1 MLWRTILFSLTF
13 FDGIPS
19 REQRTIAFAGNH
31 DGVQATVVIQTLSTQ
46 INELEESDD
55 TGFKWQKGIEGVA
68 NTVLGYSSET
78 HITAPGRV
86 PAKLAGL
93 WDPVPPSRA
102 GDGASQ
108 SGGSARSG
116 AVAMLYVP
124 SAQHQISSSPTPGNL
139 KNRESK
145 LRTSDTAREAVL
157 YLPCRQMGQELE
169 SSSSHGST
177 HAWWKTCLPSHGS
190 TRTSSPS
197 SKSTMQIGHVSRPI
211 DSGRGS
217 ATDAVVVGRAD
228 ESESEG
234 PARGLAGG
242 TTSASSESSLE
253 SWTWTR
259 PCGRAGSPS
268 TPTSAAIAA
277 WGVSGPAEDDE
288 ARTSVGMSFISSIGG
303 DGSFPFASRSS
314 FVCICASAS
323 ALRDPNLI
331 RGNVS
336 RIARVSTPPRPG
348 PPTSPE
354 PAAAR

>member
-1 MLWRTILFSLTF
+1 MPLRAEITNKPLMTYSILATSRQSLSGVCEIEEHLSSVGCFALESRLRSQIALSMLWRTILFSLTF

-139 KNRESK
+139 K
-145 LRTSDTAREAVL
+145 T
-157 YLPCRQMGQELE
+157 
-169 SSSSHGST
+169 
-177 HAWWKTCLPSHGS
+177 
-190 TRTSSPS
+190 
-197 SKSTMQIGHVSRPI
+197 
-211 DSGRGS
+211 
-217 ATDAVVVGRAD
+217 
-228 ESESEG
+228 
-234 PARGLAGG
+234 
-242 TTSASSESSLE
+242 
-253 SWTWTR
+253 
-259 PCGRAGSPS
+259 
-268 TPTSAAIAA
+268 
-277 WGVSGPAEDDE
+277 
-288 ARTSVGMSFISSIGG
+288 
-303 DGSFPFASRSS
+303 
-314 FVCICASAS
+314 
-323 ALRDPNLI
+323 
-331 RGNVS
+331 GNQN
-336 RIARVSTPPRPG
+336 
-348 PPTSPE
+348 
-354 PAAAR
+354 